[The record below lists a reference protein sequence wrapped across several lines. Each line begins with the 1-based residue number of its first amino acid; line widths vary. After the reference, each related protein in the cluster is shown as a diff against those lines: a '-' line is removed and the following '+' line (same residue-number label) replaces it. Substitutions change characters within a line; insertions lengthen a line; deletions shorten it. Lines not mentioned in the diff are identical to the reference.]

1 MLSFGRRRIAMG
13 KLQKIFPYSVWF
25 QSHVDKMVSGGFSLL
40 RVFLH
45 RSGFV
50 LYVQKVYPS
59 SIRFR
64 MAEQIRYGGSAPLR
78 QSESRSAN
86 ARNVNFTNSLRW
98 PIFISAR
105 LTKPNY
111 LFIKIYTVNWSLPDF
126 QWSLRFSTYH
136 GLWRTLLFGCHS
148 CGQPL

>member
-1 MLSFGRRRIAMG
+1 MAQ
-13 KLQKIFPYSVWF
+13 LQKIFPYSVWF
-25 QSHVDKMVSGGFSLL
+25 QSHVDGIVSGVFSLL
-40 RVFLH
+40 RVFLR

-50 LYVQKVYPS
+50 LYVQNVYPS

-78 QSESRSAN
+78 QTESRHTN
-86 ARNVNFTNSLRW
+86 ARNVNFTNSLRR

-111 LFIKIYTVNWSLPDF
+111 LFIKIH
-126 QWSLRFSTYH
+126 R
-136 GLWRTLLFGCHS
+136 
-148 CGQPL
+148 

>member
-1 MLSFGRRRIAMG
+1 MPSFGRRRLAMVQ
-13 KLQKIFPYSVWF
+13 LQKIFPYSVWF
-25 QSHVDKMVSGGFSLL
+25 QSHVYGMVSGDFFHCGFSST
-40 RVFLH
+40 VAGSSH
-45 RSGFV
+45 
-50 LYVQKVYPS
+50 YVQKVYPS
-59 SIRFR
+59 LIRFR
-64 MAEQIRYGGSAPLR
+64 KVDQIRYGGFPPLR
-78 QSESRSAN
+78 QSESRRAN
-86 ARNVNFTNSLRW
+86 APNVNFTNSLRW

>member
-1 MLSFGRRRIAMG
+1 MAQ
-13 KLQKIFPYSVWF
+13 LQKIFPYSVWF
-25 QSHVDKMVSGGFSLL
+25 QSHVDGMVSGGFSLL

-78 QSESRSAN
+78 QSESRRAN

-111 LFIKIYTVNWSLPDF
+111 LFIRIH
-126 QWSLRFSTYH
+126 R
-136 GLWRTLLFGCHS
+136 
-148 CGQPL
+148 

>member
-1 MLSFGRRRIAMG
+1 MAQ
-13 KLQKIFPYSVWF
+13 LQKIFPYSVWF
-25 QSHVDKMVSGGFSLL
+25 QSHVDGMVSGGFSLL

-64 MAEQIRYGGSAPLR
+64 MTEQIRYGGSAPLR
-78 QSESRSAN
+78 QSESRRTN

-105 LTKPNY
+105 LTKPKIKNTPLIDPCLIFSDLSASQLIMVFEELCCSDAILVDSLSNFLKY
-111 LFIKIYTVNWSLPDF
+111 FI
-126 QWSLRFSTYH
+126 
-136 GLWRTLLFGCHS
+136 
-148 CGQPL
+148 

>member
-1 MLSFGRRRIAMG
+1 MVQ
-13 KLQKIFPYSVWF
+13 LQKIFPYSVWF
-25 QSHVDKMVSGGFSLL
+25 QSHVDGMVSGGFSLL
-40 RVFLH
+40 RVLLH

-50 LYVQKVYPS
+50 PYVQKVYPS

-78 QSESRSAN
+78 QSESRRAH

-98 PIFISAR
+98 PINISTR

-111 LFIKIYTVNWSLPDF
+111 LFIKIHP
-126 QWSLRFSTYH
+126 
-136 GLWRTLLFGCHS
+136 
-148 CGQPL
+148 

>member
-1 MLSFGRRRIAMG
+1 MAQ
-13 KLQKIFPYSVWF
+13 LQKIFPYSVWF

-40 RVFLH
+40 RVFLQ

-78 QSESRSAN
+78 QSESRRAN
-86 ARNVNFTNSLRW
+86 APNVNFTNSLRW

-111 LFIKIYTVNWSLPDF
+111 LFIKIYTVN
-126 QWSLRFSTYH
+126 
-136 GLWRTLLFGCHS
+136 
-148 CGQPL
+148 